1 MGCDADKERKI
12 PILLCDFEKGND
24 DQKDYCLKLKDNFKH
39 KKTIK
44 YQIKSSDEFSVK
56 FKLNGKIYNIQ
67 NIYDSTEAGM
77 NKTLQEMYTLLD
89 NN

>member
-12 PILLCDFEKGND
+12 PILLYDFEKGND
-24 DQKDYCLKLKDNFKH
+24 DQKDYCLKLKDNFQH

-44 YQIKSSDEFSVK
+44 YQIKSADEFSVE

-67 NIYDSTEAGM
+67 NIYDSKEAGM

>member
-24 DQKDYCLKLKDNFKH
+24 DQKDYCLKLKDNFQH

-44 YQIKSSDEFSVK
+44 YQIKSADEFSVK

-67 NIYDSTEAGM
+67 NIYDSKEAGM